1 MGDEENV
8 GEGGGRRRMRREG
21 VESLFSPTRVLQ
33 FKLRII
39 ITPGFVTKILIV
51 VFSHHGYSTH

>member
-1 MGDEENV
+1 MGK
-8 GEGGGRRRMRREG
+8 EGDGKKDGEG

-39 ITPGFVTKILIV
+39 ITPGIVTKILIV

>member
-1 MGDEENV
+1 MGKEGD
-8 GEGGGRRRMRREG
+8 GSFFGGGKKDGEG

-39 ITPGFVTKILIV
+39 ITPGIVTKILIV

>member
-1 MGDEENV
+1 MGKE
-8 GEGGGRRRMRREG
+8 GRGGGGRRRMGGEG

-39 ITPGFVTKILIV
+39 ITPGIVTKILIV

>member
-1 MGDEENV
+1 MGKEGD
-8 GEGGGRRRMRREG
+8 GSFGGGKKDGEG

-39 ITPGFVTKILIV
+39 ITPGIVTKILIV